1 MTDSNGDYHE
11 RKERQKNIP
20 EADRSDDLRRA
31 SCGDVC
37 RHPDCGASGFSG
49 LGQTFPSLP
58 GGHHRPA
65 NPALDLYL
73 AV

>member
-1 MTDSNGDYHE
+1 MLRNGDQHE

-20 EADRSDDLRRA
+20 EAGRSDDLRRA
-31 SCGDVC
+31 SGGDVC
-37 RHPDCGASGFSG
+37 RHPDRGASGFPG
-49 LGQTFPSLP
+49 LGQTFPGLS

-65 NPALDLYL
+65 HPALDLYL